1 MLPLITLEE
10 HYLSEAAASSAAS
23 AKLLIQHFPSVLK
36 DRLTSLTDL
45 RLQDMKDGNISLQ
58 IVSHNPAISYDADIC
73 RKANDEIYKGCQ
85 KYKSSFAGFAA
96 LPMADPVAAAEELTH
111 CVNDLGFV
119 GALITNHAN
128 GRFYDGEDYYPFW
141 ERAQALDVPIY
152 LHPTNAWDDM
162 MPIYRGDYSEQVA
175 GILSTFGWG
184 WHADTGLHFIKLF
197 CSGTFDRFPKL
208 KVVIG
213 HNGEMVPCMLQRQS
227 DFFEKLIPMKR
238 TLVQVWNN
246 NIWVTTSGMFT
257 IPPFLT
263 LMHTTKIDRIMYSV
277 DYPYCSNT
285 EGLKFMEELQKSG
298 LLTEEQFRQVAYGNA
313 EQLFKVKVQR

>member
-10 HYLSEAAASSAAS
+10 HFLSEAVANSPAAAD
-23 AKLLIQHFPSVLK
+23 LGIELFPSALK
-36 DRLTSLTDL
+36 GKLMSLSHE

-58 IVSHNPAISYDADIC
+58 IISHNPAVCYETDIC
-73 RKANDEIYKGCQ
+73 RKANDEIFQGCES
-85 KYKSSFAGFAA
+85 YKSSFAGFAV
-96 LPMADPVAAAEELTH
+96 LPMADPVAAADELTR
-111 CVNDLGFV
+111 CVKELGFV
-119 GALITNHAN
+119 GALITNHAH

-141 ERAQALDVPIY
+141 ERAQEHDVPIY
-152 LHPTNAWDDM
+152 LHPTNASKDM
-162 MPIYRGDYSEQVA
+162 MPLYRGGYSDKVA

-184 WHADTGLHFIKLF
+184 WHADTGLHIMKLY

-213 HNGEMVPCMLQRQS
+213 HNGEMLPCMLQRQS
-227 DFFEKLIPMKR
+227 DFMETLIVKKR
-238 TLVQVWNN
+238 TLVQVWND

-263 LMHTTKIDRIMYSV
+263 LMHTTKIERIMYSV
-277 DYPYCSNT
+277 DYPFCDNK

-298 LLTEEQFRQVAYGNA
+298 LLTEEQFEQVAYRNA
-313 EQLFKVKVQR
+313 ERLFNIKLQR